1 MEVKDLRGKPVN
13 VGSQVRY
20 SRTGTSGEV
29 SAVKV
34 AENQGW
40 VKMNDSDLWY
50 NTEYVEVFD
59 KLESKTTRKA
69 KADAQDDLSKAKR
82 IRKNLEDVDMSAE
95 LCDGGG

>member
-1 MEVKDLRGKPVN
+1 MEVKDLRGKPVT

-34 AENQGW
+34 ADKQGW

-59 KLESKTTRKA
+59 KSESQRTRKTKDEA
-69 KADAQDDLSKAKR
+69 EDAIDKAKKL
-82 IRKNLEDVDMSAE
+82 RKDLQDVDMSAE

>member
-1 MEVKDLRGKPVN
+1 MEVMDLRGKPVT
-13 VGSQVRY
+13 VGSKVRY

-34 AENQGW
+34 EDNQGW

-50 NTEYVEVFD
+50 NNEYVEVFD
-59 KLESKTTRKA
+59 KLETKRKPKTTDEAEDALKKA
-69 KADAQDDLSKAKR
+69 EK
-82 IRKNLEDVDMSAE
+82 IRKSIEEVDMSSE